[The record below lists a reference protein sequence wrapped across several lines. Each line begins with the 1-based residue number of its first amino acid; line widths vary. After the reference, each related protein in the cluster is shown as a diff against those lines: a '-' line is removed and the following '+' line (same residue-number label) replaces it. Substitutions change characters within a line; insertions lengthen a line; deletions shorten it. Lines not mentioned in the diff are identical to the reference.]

1 MTRRLLP
8 YHHGVFRP
16 FARLPRSVLLLGGA
30 YLVLV
35 AFVATGLHHGLDQA
49 IAAPIWQ
56 AAPCWAQQASAWASV
71 LFAAELSLIYALA
84 LAILCLFTGR
94 PLTGFWIVFI
104 LVASVG
110 VEVVFKVYFE
120 QPAPSEFFAT
130 LSRPL
135 CREPGPGYPLTIVP
149 TPSSLPSGYSIRAAY
164 YCLLVAALVGA
175 RWPRLR
181 RPAWIG
187 LTLLAVVFGASRV
200 VVSWHWPSDVV
211 AGLLLGAMGALLV
224 TAQASG
230 FAWLGGRTLSTGRGV
245 AASRPSAPLP
255 RRLPRRR

>member
-1 MTRRLLP
+1 MRRPLP

-16 FARLPRSVLLLGGA
+16 LARLPRSVLLLGGA

-35 AFVATGLHHGLDQA
+35 TFVAAGLHHALDRA

-56 AAPCWAQQASAWASV
+56 DAPCWAQQASAWASV
-71 LFAAELSLIYALA
+71 LFAAEVSLVYALA
-84 LAILCLFTGR
+84 LAALCLFTGR
-94 PLTGFWIVFI
+94 PLTGLWIVFV

-110 VEVVFKVYFE
+110 VEVAFKVYFE

-175 RWPRLR
+175 RWPQLR
-181 RPAWIG
+181 RPIWIS

-224 TAQASG
+224 SAQANG
-230 FAWLGGRTLSTGRGV
+230 FTWLAGQRPRSGRGV
-245 AASRPSAPLP
+245 AASRPSLQPA
-255 RRLPRRR
+255 RRSPRRR